1 MIRLNVPVLEEDD
14 FRAVREVLETGF
26 LVQGARVAAFEKA
39 FAERVSVPHA
49 VAVTN
54 CTAALHLSMQ
64 ALDVRAGDIVLVP
77 AFSWLSTANVVE
89 LCGAQPVFVDIEPH
103 SFNMAPAALEETL
116 TRLHKSADVA
126 RRIRAV
132 LPVHA
137 FGRVADLG
145 KISQI
150 AERFG
155 HPVVEDAA
163 CALGAR
169 HENKEAGSMGLMG
182 CFSFHPRKAITT
194 GEGGVITTH
203 DARIAKHL
211 RALRNHGLDP
221 ESATPDFI
229 MPGHNT
235 RMTEFQAALG
245 VTQLSKLDRLLATR
259 RALAANYNKSFA
271 GSAVTPPPQ
280 VPEGDAHAY
289 QSYVTLLPKEAAP
302 RRADIIK
309 KLREQNI
316 ETTIGTYHMP
326 MTTYFRA
333 KYGHVAGDFPVTD
346 DLFARALTLPLHDKL
361 DATAQATVVA
371 GVLEVVKN
379 G

>member
-26 LVQGARVAAFEKA
+26 LVQGARVVTFEKV
-39 FAERVSVPHA
+39 FAERVGVPHA

-54 CTAALHLSMQ
+54 CTAALHLAMV
-64 ALDVRAGDIVLVP
+64 ALDVRAGDLVLVP

-116 TRLHKSADVA
+116 TRLTKSADVK
-126 RRIRAV
+126 RRLRAV
-132 LPVHA
+132 IPVHA
-137 FGRVADLG
+137 FGRVADLT
-145 KISQI
+145 KLCAI

-155 HPVVEDAA
+155 VPLVEDAA

-169 HENKEAGSMGLMG
+169 HAKKEAGSVGVMG

-203 DARIAKHL
+203 DPKIAVHL

-221 ESATPDFI
+221 EALSPDFI
-229 MPGHNT
+229 MPGWNT

-259 RALAANYNKSFA
+259 RSMAATYNKAFA
-271 GSAVTPPPQ
+271 GTAVTPPPE

-289 QSYVTLLPKEAAP
+289 QSYVVLLPKDAAP
-302 RRADIIK
+302 RRAEIIK
-309 KLREQNI
+309 TLRERKI
-316 ETTIGTYHMP
+316 ESTIGTYHMP

-333 KYGHVAGDFPVTD
+333 KYGHVAGDFPTTD

-361 DATAQATVVA
+361 DAAAQATVVS
-371 GVLEVVKN
+371 GVLEVVKS